1 MYFLGIDG
9 GGTKTSFK
17 LINKDGNVIGQV
29 VKGTCHYNQIG
40 YEALEILLKEGIDE
54 IVKNAKIRRN
64 EITKAYI
71 GLAGYGKL
79 KEVVNKIEKVVENS
93 FNDIPY
99 ELGNDV
105 QVAMAGALKGEE
117 GIIIVAGTG
126 SIGFS
131 LRNNEYNRVGGWG
144 PFIGDEGSAHWIG
157 KKTLEA
163 FSKQCDGRCEK
174 SFIYSNIKAIL
185 ELENDYEIIKY
196 INEDIKCDRSKVA
209 EFAKICYESALEGD
223 KEAREIYIEA
233 AKELA
238 ELVKVLIK
246 DFDENTVK
254 VSYAGGVFKSGNLIL
269 EPLKWELSRTKAKLE
284 KPVLPP
290 DLGACLLAYKS
301 INNII
306 PNSVIENMMLFSI

>member
-17 LINKDGNVIGQV
+17 LINEEGNVIGQV

-40 YEALEILLKEGIDE
+40 YEALEVLLKEGIEE
-54 IVKNAKIRRN
+54 IIESSKINRT
-64 EITKAYI
+64 EITKAYV

-79 KEVVNKIEKVVENS
+79 KEVVDKIEKVVKNA
-93 FNDIPY
+93 FYDIPY

-105 QVAMAGALKGEE
+105 QVAMAGALKAEE
-117 GIIIVAGTG
+117 GIIIVSGTG

-131 LRNNEYNRVGGWG
+131 LKNNEYNRVGGWG
-144 PFIGDEGSAHWIG
+144 AFIGDEGSAHWIG
-157 KKTLEA
+157 KKTLEV
-163 FSKQCDGRCEK
+163 FSKQCDGRHEK

-196 INEDIKCDRSKVA
+196 INEDIRCDRSKIA
-209 EFAKICYESALEGD
+209 EFAKVCYESALEGD
-223 KEAREIYIEA
+223 KDAREIYIEA

-246 DFDENTVK
+246 DFEETSVK

-269 EPLKWELSRTKAKLE
+269 EPLKWELSRTKARLE
-284 KPVLPP
+284 KPVLSP
-290 DLGACLLAYKS
+290 DLGACLLAYRS
-301 INNII
+301 INRKI
-306 PNSVIENMMLFSI
+306 PNTVIENMMLFNN